1 MTNRTKTMLTAGLV
15 AVLSTAACQDL
26 DITNPNSPDRE
37 DALARPGDVETLISS
52 AWYPYWNRTQVNGT
66 VYHPLNAISG
76 IQSTSVA
83 NNAGLE
89 MSVIPRPVYDNNPA
103 ADMAGLARF
112 PWYQFYSGLDSGNEG
127 LRQIQGGME
136 IGDNGE
142 DTERAIAWAKFGQG
156 LNLGMLG
163 LFHDQAFVATEDTDL
178 EDPTQLELQPYE
190 EVIDAAVTAFVE
202 AADVASANS
211 FTIPG
216 EWFRLVGGLSS
227 DRLARIAHSMA
238 ARKLVLSAR
247 SPADREALDWS
258 RVISHI
264 DQGIQEDVFVDHDR
278 DELGSANYQRRV
290 QENFFNGFFFSQFFL
305 AYADVSGN
313 SQDWL
318 ATGVNERTRVH
329 IETPDARILEEGDP
343 MTGGKYVIYR
353 PTNNF
358 RDERG
363 TWRQSY
369 YQLRR
374 WVDET
379 GDVIWRD
386 GPLLIMSV
394 DEMELY
400 RAEGLARTGQPGQAA
415 TIANNR
421 TRVPNGELPPL
432 TADGV
437 PESPDC
443 VPRYHDGSCMGLV
456 DAIIYE
462 RVLETTGMDATRDW
476 MEARAWNHL
485 VEGTFI
491 HLPVPGRELETL
503 GMPIYT
509 FGGGGDGSAPGGGV
523 SSTP

>member
-1 MTNRTKTMLTAGLV
+1 MMTRTKRTLAVAIV

-26 DITNPNSPDRE
+26 DVTNPNNPDRD
-37 DALARPGDVETLISS
+37 DALANPGDVETLISS

-103 ADMAGLARF
+103 SDMASLARF
-112 PWYQFYSGLDSGNEG
+112 PWYQWYSGLDSGNEG
-127 LRQIQGGME
+127 LRQLDEGME
-136 IGDNGE
+136 LGDDGE
-142 DTERAIAWAKFGQG
+142 DTQRARAWAKFGQG

-163 LFHDQAFVATEDTDL
+163 LFHDRAFIATEDTDL
-178 EDPTQLELQPYE
+178 ENPQELELQPYP
-190 EVIDAAVTAFVE
+190 EVIDAAVASFEE
-202 AADVASANS
+202 AAEIARANS
-211 FTIPG
+211 FSIPG

-227 DRLARIAHSMA
+227 DRLARLAHSMA

-247 SPADREALDWS
+247 SPADREALDWN
-258 RVISHI
+258 RVIAHI
-264 DQGIQEDVFVDHDR
+264 DRGIQQDVVVDHDR

-290 QENFFNGFFFSQFFL
+290 QSNFFNGFFFSQFFL

-313 SQDWL
+313 SQEWL
-318 ATGVNERTRVH
+318 SVPPHQRDRVH
-329 IETPDARILEEGDP
+329 IESPDARILEDGNPEA
-343 MTGGKYVIYR
+343 GGKYVIYR

-363 TWRQSY
+363 VWRQSY
-369 YQLRR
+369 YQLQR
-374 WVDET
+374 WVDEA

-400 RAEGLARTGQPGQAA
+400 RAEGLARMGQRAA
-415 TIANNR
+415 AAEIVNAR

-437 PESPDC
+437 PQSADC
-443 VPRYHDGSCMGLV
+443 VPRYYDGSCMGLI
-456 DAIIYE
+456 DAIIYD
-462 RVLETTGMDATRDW
+462 RILETTGLDATRDW

-485 VEGTFI
+485 VEGTFV

-503 GMPIYT
+503 DMPLYT

-523 SSTP
+523 SPTP

>member
-1 MTNRTKTMLTAGLV
+1 MTKSIKRMFAVGVFTVV
-15 AVLSTAACQDL
+15 ATVACQDL
-26 DITNPNSPDRE
+26 DVTNPNDPDRE

-103 ADMAGLARF
+103 SDMSGLARW

-127 LRQIQGGME
+127 LRQLDNGME
-136 IGDNGE
+136 IGENGE
-142 DTERAIAWAKFGQG
+142 STERAYAWAKFGQG

-163 LFHDQAFVATEDTDL
+163 LFYDQAFIATEDTNL
-178 EDPTQLELQPYE
+178 EDPTALVLEPYPD
-190 EVIDAAVTAFVE
+190 VIDAAVAAFEE
-202 AADVASANS
+202 AAEIARANS
-211 FTIPG
+211 FSIPG

-247 SPADREALDWS
+247 SPEDRQALDWN
-258 RVISHI
+258 RVIAHI
-264 DQGIQEDVFVDHDR
+264 DQGIQEDVWVDHDR
-278 DELGSANYQRRV
+278 DELGSANYKRRV
-290 QENFFNGFFFSQFFL
+290 QSNFFNGFFFSQFFL

-318 ATGVNERTRVH
+318 NAPLSERNRVH
-329 IETPDARILEEGDP
+329 IESPDARVLEDGDP
-343 MTGGKYVIYR
+343 TVGGKYMIYR
-353 PTNNF
+353 PSNRF

-363 TWRQSY
+363 VWRQSY
-369 YQLRR
+369 YQLQR
-374 WVDET
+374 WTDEE
-379 GDVIWRD
+379 GDVVWRD

-400 RAEGLARTGQPGQAA
+400 RAEGLARMGQRAQAA
-415 TIANNR
+415 EIANNR

-437 PESPDC
+437 PESADC
-443 VPRYHDGSCMGLV
+443 VPQYYDGTCMGLI

-462 RVLETTGMDATRDW
+462 RILETTGLDATRDW

-485 VEGTFI
+485 VEGTFL

-503 GMPIYT
+503 NMPIYT
-509 FGGGGDGSAPGGGV
+509 FGGGLEASAPGGGV
-523 SSTP
+523 TP